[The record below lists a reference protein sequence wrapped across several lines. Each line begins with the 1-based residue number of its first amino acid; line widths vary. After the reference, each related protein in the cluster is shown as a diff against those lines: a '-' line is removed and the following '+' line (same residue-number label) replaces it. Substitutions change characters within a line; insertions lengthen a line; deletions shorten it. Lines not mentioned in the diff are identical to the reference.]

1 MRTTQTVK
9 PKGCV
14 LSKSA
19 RSGLIFP
26 VARILRYM
34 KQGNAFRSKRVA
46 TKASVYL
53 SAVIEYVTSKI
64 ILQLISA
71 GELSELAGV
80 HAQRDRKKIIS
91 PRHIMFAVAND
102 DELFKCLGSVTFP
115 FSGVVPQILAALV
128 SSNAKSPR
136 RSSPR
141 PRVPTGTLSE
151 RSVGQNTKLVV
162 LRGNILSTPGTV
174 VVHPTA
180 RRIVFAGQV
189 GSALQS
195 VGGAML
201 ADIIAKDLETNGPME
216 PEGVRLTEAVNMPF
230 DYILHCDSPSYQSGN
245 PEDSKRRLSNVIE
258 KCLRLCDERGLPHL
272 VLPSVGSGK

>member
-1 MRTTQTVK
+1 MYQLKRNKLNVDEAFNDTECEDSHFSQLQMRTTQTVK

-102 DELFKCLGSVTFP
+102 DELFK
-115 FSGVVPQILAALV
+115 
-128 SSNAKSPR
+128 
-136 RSSPR
+136 
-141 PRVPTGTLSE
+141 
-151 RSVGQNTKLVV
+151 
-162 LRGNILSTPGTV
+162 
-174 VVHPTA
+174 
-180 RRIVFAGQV
+180 
-189 GSALQS
+189 
-195 VGGAML
+195 
-201 ADIIAKDLETNGPME
+201 
-216 PEGVRLTEAVNMPF
+216 VNF
-230 DYILHCDSPSYQSGN
+230 FL
-245 PEDSKRRLSNVIE
+245 
-258 KCLRLCDERGLPHL
+258 
-272 VLPSVGSGK
+272 